1 MQCGIEKIF
10 RQMSSYKTTF
20 IFTEI
25 LGNRKHVLSCS
36 TWMRKLSSKMKSFVH
51 TCTKKKKNCR
61 KSISEAYFTVEQLKL
76 HFLFLEKCSL
86 SQNIF
91 HLFRKYIQVLISS
104 PAFQKFI
111 LNFSQIHC
119 FNYAKLT
126 CLINPLYSPLLKV
139 FNSRI
144 LIEPGPKCKWYHL
157 YHHIHS
163 SSIAI
168 RLVVQSAR

>member
-1 MQCGIEKIF
+1 
-10 RQMSSYKTTF
+10 
-20 IFTEI
+20 
-25 LGNRKHVLSCS
+25 
-36 TWMRKLSSKMKSFVH
+36 MRKLSSKMKSFVH
-51 TCTKKKKNCR
+51 TCTKKKK
-61 KSISEAYFTVEQLKL
+61 TVEKASLKPISL
-76 HFLFLEKCSL
+76 LNNWSSIFFLEKCSL

>member
-1 MQCGIEKIF
+1 MWHRENIYLYIWAVIKPHLFSLNYLGTES
-10 RQMSSYKTTF
+10 RSYPILPGWGNEAVKWNLLF
-20 IFTEI
+20 I
-25 LGNRKHVLSCS
+25 LAR
-36 TWMRKLSSKMKSFVH
+36 
-51 TCTKKKKNCR
+51 KKKNCR

-76 HFLFLEKCSL
+76 YFLFLEKCSL

-126 CLINPLYSPLLKV
+126 RLINPLYSPLLKV

-157 YHHIHS
+157 DHHIHS
-163 SSIAI
+163 SSTAI
-168 RLVVQSAR
+168 RLVV